1 MYAIRRLQVE
11 PSGTW
16 CWRVT
21 FSRAGR
27 PYNRSFYDPT
37 YGGSRGAKKA
47 AVAWRDEQLAR
58 IKAMGILDFCQ
69 LERSNNTS
77 GTAGVSFVR
86 PARQPERVWQARL
99 KLDGGPTRTKSF
111 SVRMHGYEEAHKRAV
126 AARQQMLA
134 ETTNRAFVHA
144 KEAKIAAALNR
155 QRSALPLD
163 RL

>member
-21 FSRAGR
+21 FSRAGK
-27 PYNRSFYDPT
+27 PYSRSFYDPT

-69 LERSNNTS
+69 LERRNNTS
-77 GTAGVSFVR
+77 GTAGVSFYK
-86 PARQPERVWQARL
+86 PSRQPDGVWQARL

-111 SVRMHGYEEAHKRAV
+111 SVRMHGYEEAHKLAV
-126 AARQQMLA
+126 AARRQMLTEA
-134 ETTNRAFVHA
+134 NDRAFVRA
-144 KEAKIAAALNR
+144 SKALVAEHRNTR
-155 QRSALPLD
+155 ASANES
-163 RL
+163 R